1 MVNRKEGRHLIERPG
16 AATRPSVPRARS
28 QSRERSALAPA
39 LRPNPPLQPPPPG
52 SSPSRTERGRSFG
65 TDGLRRLHGATP
77 RSHSQGKLP
86 SRTRSN
92 DAISTTL
99 SCREPQLPPSASGE
113 ELRVRQIPPSPRVGG
128 SVLAKRQ
135 SASCSNSPL
144 KGLQNNNNHSSP
156 SSKKIITTPRPPAP
170 RSPSLGHRR
179 ILPPVTSAG
188 RRSPHSTPRNTPHHH
203 HHHAASSRVAVQGP
217 RSASR
222 PNNRKCS
229 SQENLQP
236 QEGGESREGS
246 GRGELGGLSFQM
258 LPALDAQK
266 EQDLYR
272 SFEAEFL
279 ANTQQQVT
287 GGGGG
292 RGRGSAGLAP
302 ANSNVNDSAYSSSN
316 SSSSSMKVGVLP
328 DLRES
333 RRASPCHLALDDP
346 LHLLYGS
353 NSLGPRDQWM
363 ELRGG
368 VTGGGSLRKLPAIS
382 SSLEETD
389 PPSHLMNQVPQRTA
403 AAAAPVVHCGNMNGG
418 FSAKLALRGQR
429 EEENLPL
436 EEEEGLSG
444 PGSLYNLGNGDD
456 GESDELPPPETF
468 PSPPPLP
475 RSEEDCSFQDSSSS
489 EENSSSMCFSLSE
502 SRSDSPQP
510 PSPVANGD
518 AHGDKGLSD
527 VTTTTSK
534 TDAVPHKHKPANS
547 KMIRPR
553 MDNRPD
559 NGPSRIPTPLSYR
572 DRQGALSPCSTPPA
586 SPQSSRSALGRR
598 KTTCKILHQ
607 AFADLIGPQTRAP
620 AVGSP
625 DGPFPAHSA
634 SLDSDAWR

>member
-16 AATRPSVPRARS
+16 VATRTSASRARS
-28 QSRERSALAPA
+28 QSRERSALGPV
-39 LRPNPPLQPPPPG
+39 LRPNPPLHPPPG

-65 TDGLRRLHGATP
+65 TDGLRRLHGATS

-86 SRTRSN
+86 SRTRSS
-92 DAISTTL
+92 DTISTTL
-99 SCREPQLPPSASGE
+99 SSRVPQTPPSASGE
-113 ELRVRQIPPSPRVGG
+113 EFRGKQMPPSPRVGG
-128 SVLAKRQ
+128 VLAKRQ

-156 SSKKIITTPRPPAP
+156 SSKKINTTPRPPAP
-170 RSPSLGHRR
+170 RSPSLVHRR

-188 RRSPHSTPRNTPHHH
+188 RRSPHSAPRNSPSHHNHHH
-203 HHHAASSRVAVQGP
+203 HHVTSTRDRMQGP

-222 PNNRKCS
+222 PHNRKFS
-229 SQENLQP
+229 SQENLQC
-236 QEGGESREGS
+236 QEGEEGQEGR
-246 GRGELGGLSFQM
+246 GRGEQRGLGFHM
-258 LPALDAQK
+258 LPALDPQK

-279 ANTQQQVT
+279 ANTQQQQ

-292 RGRGSAGLAP
+292 GIKGAA
-302 ANSNVNDSAYSSSN
+302 ANSNINVSAYSLSN
-316 SSSSSMKVGVLP
+316 SSSSLKVGGLP
-328 DLRES
+328 DLKDS
-333 RRASPCHLALDDP
+333 RRAGPCHLPLDDP

-353 NSLGPRDQWM
+353 NSLGTD
-363 ELRGG
+363 LRGAIG
-368 VTGGGSLRKLPAIS
+368 NGGGLRKLPAIS
-382 SSLEETD
+382 SSMDEME
-389 PPSHLMNQVPQRTA
+389 PPSHRMNQVSQRATA
-403 AAAAPVVHCGNMNGG
+403 DAPGVHCGNMNSG
-418 FSAKLALRGQR
+418 FAAKLGLRDKQ

-436 EEEEGLSG
+436 EEEGGLC
-444 PGSLYNLGNGDD
+444 PGSLASLRNCEDGDSD
-456 GESDELPPPETF
+456 GLPPPEA
-468 PSPPPLP
+468 PLSPLP
-475 RSEEDCSFQDSSSS
+475 LPAFEEDCSFPDSSS

-518 AHGDKGLSD
+518 AHGNKSLCD
-527 VTTTTSK
+527 VTVATLK
-534 TDAVPHKHKPANS
+534 TDAIPHKHKPANS
-547 KMIRPR
+547 KIIRPR

-586 SPQSSRSALGRR
+586 SPQTSRSALTHR
-598 KTTCKILHQ
+598 KATCKILHQ

-625 DGPFPAHSA
+625 DGPFPTRSA